1 MRFGWQVLISID
13 FDDFICVYTLVLGSI
28 ERYIKHSRRCFISYP
43 NTSNFVKNTPLCVVF
58 TLTLFSVFGI
68 LMKHGLSCLMYYLI
82 FSVFV
87 RLHLLIVVLLYFHA
101 GYWIAM
107 MRYMNELRVRMNWQ
121 EGQSSK
127 I

>member
-1 MRFGWQVLISID
+1 MRRIHFNSLLGVWYLDETRSFVL
-13 FDDFICVYTLVLGSI
+13 
-28 ERYIKHSRRCFISYP
+28 
-43 NTSNFVKNTPLCVVF
+43 
-58 TLTLFSVFGI
+58 
-68 LMKHGLSCLMYYLI
+68 
-82 FSVFV
+82 FV